1 MSEEK
6 NFESLALRSELL
18 EGLAAL
24 EYREMTV
31 IQQASLP
38 SILEGRDVVGR
49 AKTGSGKTAAFAL
62 GALNSLDTTNLETQT
77 LVLCPT
83 RELADQVTEEIRRL
97 AKRIANV
104 RVLALCGGMPNRP
117 QVKSLERGVHIV
129 VGTPGRVLKHLLSEA
144 LDLRALEMVVLDEA
158 DRMLDMGFSDEIDA
172 ILDHLPQQR
181 QTLLFSATYPS
192 GIAEI
197 SDQVQDDPIHIDV
210 TEEDTSPEIEEHW
223 SSVYHDERLDC
234 LLDAMEDCAGTLN
247 LVFCNTKSDVKQ
259 VTKFLQDENIAALS
273 MHGDLEQFERTERL
287 VRFANQSATVL
298 VATDVAARGLDIG
311 QVDVVFNYELPP
323 KPEVYLHRIGRT
335 GRAGRKGRAYSLVT
349 DRELR
354 RLDAIQETYPH
365 TTLDEYALRRVDT
378 PASELTPSMT
388 TIEVSGGRR
397 NKLRPGDLVG
407 ALTSTKEIPG
417 DVIGKIDVLEKKSFV
432 AVPAEHLKKAVA
444 ILNKAPIKKKSYRAR
459 AIK

>member
-24 EYREMTV
+24 EYRKMTV
-31 IQQASLP
+31 IQEASLP
-38 SILEGRDVVGR
+38 PILEGRDVVGR

-197 SDQVQDDPIHIDV
+197 SEQVQDDPIHIDV
-210 TEEDTSPEIEEHW
+210 TEEDSSPEIEEYW
-223 SSVYHDERLDC
+223 SPVYHDERLDAC
-234 LLDAMEDCAGTLN
+234 WMRW
-247 LVFCNTKSDVKQ
+247 
-259 VTKFLQDENIAALS
+259 
-273 MHGDLEQFERTERL
+273 RTAP
-287 VRFANQSATVL
+287 VR
-298 VATDVAARGLDIG
+298 
-311 QVDVVFNYELPP
+311 
-323 KPEVYLHRIGRT
+323 
-335 GRAGRKGRAYSLVT
+335 
-349 DRELR
+349 
-354 RLDAIQETYPH
+354 
-365 TTLDEYALRRVDT
+365 
-378 PASELTPSMT
+378 
-388 TIEVSGGRR
+388 
-397 NKLRPGDLVG
+397 
-407 ALTSTKEIPG
+407 
-417 DVIGKIDVLEKKSFV
+417 
-432 AVPAEHLKKAVA
+432 
-444 ILNKAPIKKKSYRAR
+444 
-459 AIK
+459 